1 MKMSCKNI
9 LSPSILAA
17 DFANLGKQLM
27 EIEQA
32 GASYVHIDV
41 MDGLFVPS
49 ISFGMPLIRSIRPV
63 SGLIFDVHLMIEE
76 PIRYVREFRDCGAD
90 IITVHYEACKDP
102 AATLKEIRNT
112 GARAGLSIKPGTSV
126 ETVKSLLPFC
136 DMVLL
141 MSVEPGF
148 GGQKFMEASYERAE
162 ELHRMIFQSGYPID
176 LEIDGGITL
185 DNVNSVLNAGV
196 NVIVAGSAVFKDP
209 YHNTE
214 EFIKRLN
221 TQTES

>member
-1 MKMSCKNI
+1 MSSENI

-17 DFANLGKQLM
+17 DFADLGKQLK

-49 ISFGMPLIRSIRPV
+49 ISFGMPLIRSIRKV

-76 PIRYVREFRDCGAD
+76 PVRYIREFRDCGAD
-90 IITVHYEACKDP
+90 IITVHYEACKDI
-102 AATLKEIRNT
+102 AATLKEIRDT
-112 GARAGLSIKPGTSV
+112 GAKAGLSVKPGTSTEV
-126 ETVKSLLPFC
+126 VKELLPLC

-148 GGQKFMEASYERAE
+148 GGQKFMEISYERAE
-162 ELHRMIFQSGYPID
+162 KLHRMILASGYPVD

-185 DNVNSVLNAGV
+185 DNVTSVLDTGV
-196 NVIVAGSAVFKDP
+196 NVIVTGSAVFKDP
-209 YHNTE
+209 YNNTK
-214 EFIKRLN
+214 EFIKLLN

>member
-1 MKMSCKNI
+1 MSSKNI

-17 DFANLGKQLM
+17 DFANLGNQLK

-49 ISFGMPLIRSIRPV
+49 ISFGMPLIRSIRKV

-76 PIRYVREFRDCGAD
+76 PVRYIREFRECGAD
-90 IITVHYEACKDP
+90 IITVHYEACEDVKE
-102 AATLKEIRNT
+102 TLKQIRDS
-112 GARAGLSIKPGTSV
+112 GARAGLSIKPGTAV
-126 ETVKSLLPFC
+126 DVVKELLPFC

-162 ELHRMIFQSGYPID
+162 QLYKMIHESGYPID

-185 DNVNSVLNAGV
+185 DNVEAVLGTGV

-209 YHNTE
+209 FHYTE
-214 EFIKRLN
+214 EFMKRLN
-221 TQTES
+221 TQTEA

>member
-1 MKMSCKNI
+1 MSSENI

-17 DFANLGKQLM
+17 DFANLGKQLK

-49 ISFGMPLIRSIRPV
+49 ISFGMPLIRSIRKV
-63 SGLIFDVHLMIEE
+63 SGLTFDVHLMIEE
-76 PIRYVREFRDCGAD
+76 PVRYVRDFRDCGAD
-90 IITVHYEACKDP
+90 IITVHYEACKDI
-102 AATLKEIRNT
+102 AATMKEIRDT

-126 ETVKSLLPFC
+126 DVVKELLPLC

-148 GGQKFMEASYERAE
+148 GGQKFMEVSYERAE
-162 ELHRMIFQSGYPID
+162 MLHRMILDSGYPVD
-176 LEIDGGITL
+176 LQIDGGITL
-185 DNVNSVLNAGV
+185 DNVSSVLDAGV

-209 YHNTE
+209 YNNTK

-221 TQTES
+221 TQTKS

>member
-1 MKMSCKNI
+1 MSSENI

-17 DFANLGKQLM
+17 DFANLGKQLK

-49 ISFGMPLIRSIRPV
+49 ISFGMPLIRSIRKV
-63 SGLIFDVHLMIEE
+63 SGLTFDVHLMIEE
-76 PIRYVREFRDCGAD
+76 PVRYVRDFRDCGAD
-90 IITVHYEACKDP
+90 IITVHYEACKDI
-102 AATLKEIRNT
+102 AATMKEIRDT

-126 ETVKSLLPFC
+126 DVVKELLPLC

-148 GGQKFMEASYERAE
+148 GGQKFMEVSYERAE
-162 ELHRMIFQSGYPID
+162 MLHHMILDSGYPVD
-176 LEIDGGITL
+176 LQIDGGITL
-185 DNVNSVLNAGV
+185 DNVSSVLDAGV

-209 YHNTE
+209 YNNTK

-221 TQTES
+221 TQTKS

>member
-1 MKMSCKNI
+1 MSSKNI

-17 DFANLGKQLM
+17 DFANLGNQLK

-49 ISFGMPLIRSIRPV
+49 ISFGMPLIRSIRKV

-76 PIRYVREFRDCGAD
+76 PVRYIREFRECGAD
-90 IITVHYEACKDP
+90 IITVHYEACEDVKE
-102 AATLKEIRNT
+102 TLKQIRDS
-112 GARAGLSIKPGTSV
+112 GARAGLSIKPGTAV
-126 ETVKSLLPFC
+126 DVVKELLPFC

-148 GGQKFMEASYERAE
+148 GGQK
-162 ELHRMIFQSGYPID
+162 
-176 LEIDGGITL
+176 L
-185 DNVNSVLNAGV
+185 DRKSVV
-196 NVIVAGSAVFKDP
+196 
-209 YHNTE
+209 
-214 EFIKRLN
+214 
-221 TQTES
+221 

>member
-1 MKMSCKNI
+1 
-9 LSPSILAA
+9 
-17 DFANLGKQLM
+17 
-27 EIEQA
+27 
-32 GASYVHIDV
+32 

-76 PIRYVREFRDCGAD
+76 PVRYVREFRACGAD
-90 IITVHYEACKDP
+90 IITVHYEACKDI
-102 AATLKEIRNT
+102 AATLKEIRDT
-112 GARAGLSIKPGTSV
+112 GARAGLSVKPGTSV
-126 ETVKSLLPFC
+126 EVVKELLPLC

-148 GGQKFMEASYERAE
+148 GGQKFMEASYERAI
-162 ELHRMIFQSGYPID
+162 ELHRMILESGYPVD

-185 DNVNSVLNAGV
+185 DNVSSVLDTGV

-209 YHNTE
+209 KNNTLA
-214 EFIKRLN
+214 FMQKLN
-221 TQTES
+221 KTGVL

>member
-1 MKMSCKNI
+1 MSSENI

-17 DFANLGKQLM
+17 DFANLGKQLK

-49 ISFGMPLIRSIRPV
+49 ISFGMPLIRSIRKV
-63 SGLIFDVHLMIEE
+63 SGLTFDVHLMIEE
-76 PIRYVREFRDCGAD
+76 PVRYVRDFRDCGAD
-90 IITVHYEACKDP
+90 IITVHYEACKDI
-102 AATLKEIRNT
+102 AATMKEIRDT

-126 ETVKSLLPFC
+126 DVVKELLPLC

-148 GGQKFMEASYERAE
+148 GGQKFMEVSYERAE
-162 ELHRMIFQSGYPID
+162 MLHRMILDSGYPVD
-176 LEIDGGITL
+176 LQIDGGITL
-185 DNVNSVLNAGV
+185 DNVSSVLDAGV
-196 NVIVAGSAVFKDP
+196 NVIVVGSAVFKDP
-209 YHNTE
+209 YNNTK

-221 TQTES
+221 TQTKS

>member
-1 MKMSCKNI
+1 MSSENI

-17 DFANLGKQLM
+17 DFANLGKQLK

-49 ISFGMPLIRSIRPV
+49 ISFGMPLIRSIRKV
-63 SGLIFDVHLMIEE
+63 SGLTFDVHLMIEE
-76 PIRYVREFRDCGAD
+76 PVRYVRDFRDCGAD
-90 IITVHYEACKDP
+90 IITVHYEACKDI
-102 AATLKEIRNT
+102 AATLKEIRDT

-126 ETVKSLLPFC
+126 DVVKELLPLC

-148 GGQKFMEASYERAE
+148 GGQKFMEVSYERAE
-162 ELHRMIFQSGYPID
+162 MLHRMILDSGYPVD
-176 LEIDGGITL
+176 LQIDGGITL
-185 DNVNSVLNAGV
+185 DNVSSVLDAGV

-209 YHNTE
+209 YNNTK

-221 TQTES
+221 TQTKS

>member
-1 MKMSCKNI
+1 MSSENI

-17 DFANLGKQLM
+17 DFANLGKQLK

-49 ISFGMPLIRSIRPV
+49 ISFGMPLIRSIRKV
-63 SGLIFDVHLMIEE
+63 SGLTFDVHLMIEE
-76 PIRYVREFRDCGAD
+76 PVRYVRDFRDCGAD
-90 IITVHYEACKDP
+90 IITVHYEACKDI
-102 AATLKEIRNT
+102 AATLKEIRDT
-112 GARAGLSIKPGTSV
+112 GARAGLSIRPGTSV
-126 ETVKSLLPFC
+126 DVVKELLPLC

-148 GGQKFMEASYERAE
+148 GGQKFMEVSYERAE
-162 ELHRMIFQSGYPID
+162 MLHRMILDSGYPVD
-176 LEIDGGITL
+176 LQIDGGITL
-185 DNVNSVLNAGV
+185 DNVSSVLDAGV

-209 YHNTE
+209 YNNTK

-221 TQTES
+221 TQMKS

>member
-1 MKMSCKNI
+1 MSCKNI

-17 DFANLGKQLM
+17 DFANLGKQLK

-49 ISFGMPLIRSIRPV
+49 ISFGMPLIRSIRKV
-63 SGLIFDVHLMIEE
+63 SGLTFDVHLMIEE
-76 PIRYVREFRDCGAD
+76 PVRYVRDFRDCGAD
-90 IITVHYEACKDP
+90 IITVHYEACKDI
-102 AATLKEIRNT
+102 AATLKEIRDT

-126 ETVKSLLPFC
+126 DVVKELLPLC

-148 GGQKFMEASYERAE
+148 GGQKFMEVSYERAE
-162 ELHRMIFQSGYPID
+162 MLHRMILDSGYPVD
-176 LEIDGGITL
+176 LQIDGGITL
-185 DNVNSVLNAGV
+185 DNVSSVLDAGV

-209 YHNTE
+209 YNNTK
-214 EFIKRLN
+214 EFIKRLS
-221 TQTES
+221 TQTKS

>member
-1 MKMSCKNI
+1 MSSENI

-17 DFANLGKQLM
+17 DFANLGKQLK

-49 ISFGMPLIRSIRPV
+49 ISFGMPLIRSIRKV
-63 SGLIFDVHLMIEE
+63 SGLTFDVHLMIEE
-76 PIRYVREFRDCGAD
+76 PVRYVRDFRDCGAD
-90 IITVHYEACKDP
+90 IITVHYEACKDI
-102 AATLKEIRNT
+102 AATLKEIRDT

-126 ETVKSLLPFC
+126 DVVKELLPLC

-148 GGQKFMEASYERAE
+148 GGQKFMEVSYERAE
-162 ELHRMIFQSGYPID
+162 MLHRMILDSGYPVD
-176 LEIDGGITL
+176 LQIDGGITL
-185 DNVNSVLNAGV
+185 DNVSSVLDAGV
-196 NVIVAGSAVFKDP
+196 NVIVAGSAVFKNP
-209 YHNTE
+209 YNNTK

-221 TQTES
+221 TQTKS